1 MADRSPAVHRLAM
14 TAAAATVLLTA
25 PAALAGSIR
34 VSGTLAAPPGSSAAA
49 LSAASLQLFADDE
62 DEATAGRRL
71 LTSAAAPAPIAIAH
85 ADADGNFSLQV
96 SESGFYSLRLEVP
109 GFLTLERELWP
120 LIEDTELPPAH
131 LVPAARSLALSL
143 SLADGRPA
151 AGFVIGA
158 LDGALGASP
167 RVPRTAYSD
176 GIDPIPWHPA
186 RRAVVTA
193 ADGTAVMPRARGE
206 ALGLIISN
214 HGFPQAV
221 TMPSTTGWAT
231 LRLPAYGGEWT
242 LAARRADG
250 SPAANAVVQ
259 DGTWR
264 IGLTDQDGRL
274 AVAIPPFT
282 APMALTVESPDGQI
296 GEIAA
301 CAPGRPCAS
310 QQQLTLAPPR
320 LVAGQ
325 VLDARTQEPLAGALV
340 IGALGPP
347 LRCDGDGR
355 FLLPVP
361 VGQTSW
367 VEAFAGGHLP
377 LRRPWPPDGRSTL
390 SLEPVARLAGRVIDQ
405 AGAPVAGATLLASSS
420 LSRRPGGG
428 SSEET
433 ARGQEDGRFLFANLV
448 PGEVYTVTAM
458 ADGFAPTSAV
468 AATGDAGIVTGQEP
482 RRSGLPP
489 AFPPP
494 RPASAFRAGGPA
506 TGLQLVLYRGGT
518 ASGRVMDSSGQ
529 PVGGAEIELEHA
541 KPPGRWRPEI
551 YAAQAGGD
559 GAFVVQHLP
568 PGRFSL
574 CVHHP
579 GFATTV
585 VPRIE
590 LATTSDRL
598 DLGTVILAAGA
609 TIRGRVVDSG
619 GRPIAGA
626 KANLRA
632 LRQPREISYFSAAGR
647 ALHPSV
653 DTDQDG
659 HFQFGDLGRDEPFDL
674 EVTKSGYLATWRHR
688 VTAPTPEALRV
699 ELGAARSLRGR
710 VVDAGRS
717 PVAGAFVM
725 GTYRPPLQ
733 PGFATGPGDWGGRS
747 AVAETTGDFVLADL
761 APGWIDVRVVA
772 SGRRGGKLTAVEVPA
787 EGPLQPLEIVL
798 PDGASLSGKVS
809 DEQGRPVAGAA
820 IAAAR
825 SGSRLGS
832 AASWEEDAGG
842 ASAVADDQ
850 GRYALSG
857 LDTGAYTVTS
867 SAGVTGGGEEQSAA
881 IEVTPGANH
890 LDLVLRRG
898 QAISGLVSDDGGLP
912 VDEAQ
917 LILVDAD
924 GKTWRSTTSA
934 ADGSFRFP
942 GVADGLYSLSATKPG
957 YFRALASPPPA
968 VAGQPLGGILIELSG
983 GTATLTGRLLGVT
996 ALQRSRLQIAAIGI
1010 GPTPDAG
1017 SELRL
1022 VNFESQAR
1030 VEGFVDLAGSEAR
1043 YRIPGLTPGEWRVEA
1058 SIDEGLQAHG
1068 NVLIDAETRQVA
1080 LDLDFGHGSTVSGQV
1095 LVNGLPLQAA
1105 RVSIS
1110 VLDGK
1115 LDDFGTAD
1123 TGYDG
1128 HFTIGNLQSGT
1139 HDLSV
1144 NWGNNR
1150 IAHRQTLDLTGADT
1164 VEVAIALET
1173 GGLGGRLTRPDGSP
1187 VAGATIQLQR
1197 LESTAHAGFAAAR
1210 SETDGDGLYQ
1220 VSDLEAGSYSVRV
1233 DLDGT
1238 LVAEA
1243 TAEVRP
1249 RESSRLDLVAKPAA
1263 AASHTY

>member
-1 MADRSPAVHRLAM
+1 MADRSPSVHRLAI
-14 TAAAATVLLTA
+14 TAVAATVLLA
-25 PAALAGSIR
+25 GPAALAGSIR
-34 VSGTLAAPPGSSAAA
+34 VSGTVAAPPGSSAAA
-49 LSAASLQLFADDE
+49 LSAASVQLFADDE
-62 DEATAGRRL
+62 DEAATGRRL
-71 LTSAAAPAPIAIAH
+71 LTSATAPAPIAIAH
-85 ADADGNFSLQV
+85 ADADGAFSLQV

-120 LIEDTELPPAH
+120 LVEDTELPPAH

-143 SLADGRPA
+143 VLADGRPA

-186 RRAVVTA
+186 QRAAVTG
-193 ADGTAVMPRARGE
+193 ADGTAVLPRARGE
-206 ALGLIISN
+206 ALSLMISN
-214 HGFPQAV
+214 HGFPQVV

-231 LRLPAYGGEWT
+231 LRLPAYGSEWT

-250 SPAANAVVQ
+250 SPAANAVVH
-259 DGTWR
+259 DGAWR

-282 APMALTVESPDGQI
+282 APMSLTVETPDGQI
-296 GEIAA
+296 GVIAA
-301 CAPGRPCAS
+301 CAPGRPCER
-310 QQQLTLAPPR
+310 QQQITLAPPR

-347 LRCDGDGR
+347 LRCGGDGR

-377 LRRPWPPDGRSTL
+377 LRRPWPPEGRSAL
-390 SLEPVARLAGRVIDQ
+390 SLEPAARLAGRVIDQ

-428 SSEET
+428 SSEEKT
-433 ARGQEDGRFLFANLV
+433 RGQEDGRFLFANLV

-468 AATGDAGIVTGQEP
+468 AATGDAGSATGQEP
-482 RRSGLPP
+482 RGPGPPP
-489 AFPPP
+489 AFPLP
-494 RPASAFRAGGPA
+494 RPASALRASGPA
-506 TGLQLVLYRGGT
+506 PGLQLVLYRGST
-518 ASGRVMDSSGQ
+518 ASGRVVDPAGQ

-541 KPPGRWRPEI
+541 NPAGRWTPEV

-574 CVHHP
+574 SVHHP

-590 LATTSDRL
+590 LASTSNRI

-626 KANLRA
+626 KASLRA
-632 LRQPREISYFSAAGR
+632 LRQPREVSYFSAAGR
-647 ALHPSV
+647 ALHPSG

-659 HFQFGDLGRDEPFDL
+659 NFQFGDLGRDEPFDL
-674 EVTKSGYLATWRHR
+674 EVTKSGYLAAWRHR
-688 VTAPTPEALRV
+688 VTAPTSESLRV

-710 VVDAGRS
+710 VVDAGRN
-717 PVAGAFVM
+717 PAAGAIVV
-725 GTYRPPLQ
+725 GNYRPPLQ
-733 PGFATGPGDWGGRS
+733 SDPAVPGYSRS
-747 AVAETTGDFVLADL
+747 AVAEATGDFVLADL
-761 APGWIDVRVVA
+761 APGWIDLRIVA
-772 SGRRGGKLTAVEVPA
+772 SGHRGGKLTTVEIPA

-798 PDGASLSGKVS
+798 PDGASLTGKVS
-809 DEQGRPVAGAA
+809 DEEGRPVAGVA

-832 AASWEEDAGG
+832 AASWEGDAGG
-842 ASAVADDQ
+842 ASALADDE

-857 LDTGAYTVTS
+857 LDTGAYTVTL
-867 SAGVTGGGEEQSAA
+867 SAGVTGGGEEQSTA
-881 IEVTPGANH
+881 IEVTPAANH
-890 LDLVLRRG
+890 LDLVWRRG
-898 QAISGLVSDDGGLP
+898 QVISGLVSDDTGLP
-912 VDEAQ
+912 IDEAQ
-917 LILVDAD
+917 LTLVDAG
-924 GKTWRSTTSA
+924 GKTSRSTSSA
-934 ADGSFRFP
+934 ADGSFRFL

-983 GTATLTGRLLGVT
+983 GTATLTGKLLGVT
-996 ALQRSRLQIAAIGI
+996 TLQRSRLQIEAIRV
-1010 GPTPDAG
+1010 GPPPDAG
-1017 SELRL
+1017 SELGL

-1030 VEGFVDLAGSEAR
+1030 AEGFVDLAGSETR

-1058 SIDEGLQAHG
+1058 SIDEGLRVHG
-1068 NVLIDAETRQVA
+1068 SVPIGAETRQVA

-1128 HFTIGNLQSGT
+1128 HFTIGGLQAGT

-1144 NWGNNR
+1144 NWGEDR

-1164 VEVAIALET
+1164 VEVTIALET
-1173 GGLGGRLTRPDGSP
+1173 GGISGRLTRPDGNP
-1187 VAGATIQLQR
+1187 VAGATVQLQR
-1197 LESTAHAGFAAAR
+1197 LESAAHAGFAAAR
-1210 SETDGDGLYQ
+1210 TETDVDGLCQ
-1220 VSDLEAGSYSVRV
+1220 VSDLEAGSYSVKV

-1238 LVAEA
+1238 LVAKA

-1249 RESSRLDLVAKPAA
+1249 REISRLDLVANPAA
-1263 AASHTY
+1263 AASKTN